1 MRLVTRLSL
10 AFLLVVICII
20 SLNEFRQLADRQ
32 ADFERDMDRTH
43 QLVATALAESV
54 KRVAPREGIEA
65 AQATVKAINQRVAGD
80 LRVRWVCGT
89 NTEPTPFDCTA
100 LTRDLPVSTTRQQ
113 DGQAARRFTLVPVWE
128 GGQLLGAVEV
138 SESPAHEGEWVRQH
152 LADAVLLSLMTIA
165 GMTVASFALGW
176 WLVAKPTR
184 LLREKAR
191 AVGRGELAP
200 DLRLSTRD
208 ELAEV
213 ADEMNA
219 MCRQLAQAR
228 SDTEREA
235 AARLA
240 AVEQLRHAD
249 RLATVGR
256 LASGLAH
263 ELGTPLN
270 VVEAR
275 AGFIMDDFAKGE
287 PAHESA
293 RVIVQCT
300 EQMTRLIKQLLVFAR
315 PRTLEP
321 VAMRLDYLARAVVD
335 LVHPLASKRHVS
347 LRVQELP
354 EVRLEA
360 DEVLVQQALTN
371 VVVNAL
377 MASREGSAVTLAI
390 GSVETKKP
398 GATEDRTWHTLAV
411 RDEGE
416 GMTPEVKASIFE
428 PFFTTRPA
436 GEGTGLGLAI
446 ALSIME
452 DHGGFMTVESVLG
465 QGSTFTLHFP
475 AEAR

>member
-1 MRLVTRLSL
+1 MTLVTRLSL
-10 AFLLVVICII
+10 GFLLVVICII
-20 SLNEFRQLADRQ
+20 SLHEYRQLADRQ

-54 KRVAPREGIEA
+54 KLVAPREGMAA
-65 AQATVKAINQRVAGD
+65 AQATVVAINERVAGD
-80 LRVRWVCGT
+80 LRVRWVCGE
-89 NTEPTPFDCTA
+89 NTPPTPFDCTA
-100 LTRDLPVSTTRQQ
+100 FEQGAPAFITRAQ
-113 DGQAARRFTLVPVWE
+113 DGQAARFTLAPVWE
-128 GGQLLGAVEV
+128 NGRLLGAVEV
-138 SESPAHEGEWVRQH
+138 SESPAHEGEWVRKH
-152 LADAVLLSLMTIA
+152 LADAVLLSMMTIA

-191 AVGRGELAP
+191 AVGRGELAT
-200 DLRLSTRD
+200 DLHLSTRN

-219 MCRQLAQAR
+219 MCRQLAQAQ
-228 SDTEREA
+228 SATEREA
-235 AARLA
+235 AARLT

-249 RLATVGR
+249 RLVTVGR

-275 AGFIMDDFAKGE
+275 AGFIMEDFAKGE

-293 RVIVQCT
+293 RVIIQCT

-315 PRTLEP
+315 PRMLEP
-321 VAMRLDYLARAVVD
+321 VALRLDHLARAVVD
-335 LVHPLASKRHVS
+335 LVQPLAAKRHVS
-347 LRVQELP
+347 LRVLELP

-371 VVVNAL
+371 VVVNGL
-377 MASREGSAVTLAI
+377 MASRDGSAVTLAI
-390 GSVETKKP
+390 GLSETRKP
-398 GATEDRTWHTLAV
+398 GTTKTRTWHTLAV

-416 GMTPEVKASIFE
+416 GMTPEIKASIFE

-436 GEGTGLGLAI
+436 GEGTGLGLPI

-452 DHGGFMTVESVLG
+452 DHGGFLTVDSSPG

-475 AEAR
+475 EVA

>member
-10 AFLLVVICII
+10 AFLLVVIFII
-20 SLNEFRQLADRQ
+20 SLHEYRQLADRQ
-32 ADFERDMDRTH
+32 SDFERDMDRTH

-54 KRVAPREGIEA
+54 KVVAPREGVEAARATIEA
-65 AQATVKAINQRVAGD
+65 TNERVAGD
-80 LRVRWVCGT
+80 LRVRWVCGE
-89 NTEPTPFDCTA
+89 NTPPTPFDCTS
-100 LTRDLPVSTTRQQ
+100 LKKGVPVSTTLAQ
-113 DGQAARRFTLVPVWE
+113 DGQNARRFTIAPAWE
-128 GGQLLGAVEV
+128 NGRMLGAVEV
-138 SESPAHEGEWVRQH
+138 SESPAHEGEWVRRH
-152 LADAVLLSLMTIA
+152 FFDAVLLSLMTVA
-165 GMTVASFALGW
+165 GMTAASFVLGW

-191 AVGRGELAP
+191 AVGRGELST
-200 DLRLSTRD
+200 DLLLSTRD
-208 ELAEV
+208 ELSEV

-219 MCRQLAQAR
+219 MCRQLAQAQA
-228 SDTEREA
+228 DTAREA
-235 AARLA
+235 AARLT

-275 AGFIMDDFAKGE
+275 AGFIMEDTAKGE
-287 PAHESA
+287 PTHESA
-293 RVIVQCT
+293 RVIIQCT

-321 VAMRLDYLARAVVD
+321 VVLRLDQLARSVVD
-335 LVHPLASKRHVS
+335 LVQPLAGKRHVS
-347 LRVQELP
+347 LRLHELP

-360 DEVLVQQALTN
+360 DEILVQQALTN

-377 MASREGSAVTLAI
+377 MASRDGAAVTLTI
-390 GSVETKKP
+390 GTSQAKKP
-398 GATEDRTWHTLAV
+398 GTTETRAWRTLAV

-416 GMTPEVKASIFE
+416 GMSPEVKASIFE

-436 GEGTGLGLAI
+436 GEGTGLGLPI

-452 DHGGFMTVESVLG
+452 DHGGFLTVESSPG
-465 QGSTFTLHFP
+465 HGSTFTLHFP
-475 AEAR
+475 LEAA